1 MAMEQLASLSAT
13 ALAGG
18 YRDGAFTPIDVIEAL
33 QRQVEAIDRQ
43 INAFVTT
50 VFEQAAADAA
60 RCARELCSGS
70 DKPLLGIPVAIKDLV
85 DTAGIRTTYGSRI
98 FSGQT
103 PERNARI
110 VDQLIEAGAIIIGK
124 TATHEFAWGF
134 TSDNPHFGPTRN
146 PWAADRIPGGSS
158 GGSAAA
164 LAAQLVPLAIGTD
177 TGGSIRLP
185 AAYCG
190 VSGLKP
196 SFGNLSLDGI
206 CPLAPSLDHVGP
218 MARTPQDIDLCMTV
232 LRDDYAPIALQT
244 LDGMKI
250 AVPDPAAYAE
260 LPTDMA
266 DIWHDT
272 IETLTKR
279 GAVIRTFSDPLI
291 LDCAEIF
298 TAIMVREAAQT
309 HIDLG
314 LYPSRFADY
323 GADIHAR
330 FALAKMI
337 SDNEL
342 AAAQRD
348 RDALRQSFL
357 RIFNDADLM
366 LTLCS
371 SAPPLTIATDKDL
384 PEKHYAYLRETV
396 LRYTAP
402 QNLTGLPAAAV
413 RIGID
418 GFGLP
423 VGCQFTA
430 PLGRDA
436 LAVAAARLFHEATPG
451 LQKIWPSIF

>member
-1 MAMEQLASLSAT
+1 VAMELASLSAT

-18 YRDGAFTPIDVIEAL
+18 YREGAFTPVEVIDALTQQIES
-33 QRQVEAIDRQ
+33 INPQ
-43 INAFVTT
+43 INAFTTT
-50 VFEQAAADAA
+50 VFEQAAADAV
-60 RCARELCSGS
+60 RCTQELRGGS

-110 VDQLIEAGAIIIGK
+110 VDQLIEAGAIIVGK

-134 TSDNPHFGPTRN
+134 TTDNPHFGPTRN
-146 PWAADRIPGGSS
+146 PWATNRISGGSS

-196 SFGNLSLDGI
+196 SFGSLSLDGI
-206 CPLAPSLDHVGP
+206 FPLAPSLDHVGP
-218 MARTPQDIDLCMTV
+218 MARTPQDLDLCMAV
-232 LRDDYAPIALQT
+232 LRDDYAPIELQT
-244 LDGMKI
+244 LNGITI
-250 AVPDPAAYAE
+250 AVPDQAAYAE
-260 LPTDMA
+260 LPADMA
-266 DIWHDT
+266 EIWHDT
-272 IETLTKR
+272 IATLIKL
-279 GAVIRTFSDPLI
+279 GAAIRPFTDPLI
-291 LDCAEIF
+291 LDCAEVF
-298 TAIMVREAAQT
+298 TAIMVREAAHT

-314 LYPSRFADY
+314 FYPARLTDY
-323 GADIHAR
+323 GPDIHAR
-330 FALAKMI
+330 FALASKI
-337 SDNEL
+337 SDKEL
-342 AAAQRD
+342 AAAKRD